1 MSDEA
6 RWTAGI
12 DSSTPNLARMHDYF
26 IGGKDNFAVDR
37 EAAEAVLA
45 TAPEVRVM
53 AQEHQA
59 FQGRVIRFLVEQG
72 ITQFINLG
80 SGLPSEPNTHEL
92 ARSLAPDARVAYVDN
107 DPVVLAHARAIL
119 ARGAGTGVVKGDIL
133 HPAELLADPD
143 LRQVIDLDQPVAV
156 LLLGVL
162 QYIPDGHEPFR
173 RVAELC
179 EALPAGSHVVITH
192 VVFDSRPEVAEPIV
206 ALYRRMLGHA
216 EGGARTRETVLPF
229 FDGLE
234 LVEPGLVYVRE
245 WRPDSPF
252 LTERPE
258 KAWVMV
264 GVGRKGGPPAEDAHP

>member
-6 RWTAGI
+6 RWSAGI

-59 FQGRVIRFLVEQG
+59 FLVRVIRFLVEQG
-72 ITQFINLG
+72 LTQFITLG
-80 SGLPSEPNTHEL
+80 SGLPSELNTHEL
-92 ARSLAPDARVAYVDN
+92 AQSLTPDARVVYVDN
-107 DPVVLAHARAIL
+107 DPVVLTHGRAIL
-119 ARGAGTGVVKGDIL
+119 AKGPNTAIVKGGIM
-133 HPAELLADPD
+133 HPAELLADLD
-143 LRQVIDLDQPVAV
+143 LRQLIDFDQPVAV
-156 LLLGVL
+156 LLFGVL
-162 QYIPDGHEPFR
+162 QYIPDGSDPFR
-173 RVAELC
+173 RVAELRD
-179 EALPAGSHVVITH
+179 ALPAGSHIVITH
-192 VVFDSRPEVAEPIV
+192 VVFDSRPEAAEPIV
-206 ALYRRMLGHA
+206 NIYRKLLGHA
-216 EGGARTRETVLPF
+216 AGGARTRETVLPF

-252 LTERPE
+252 LPERPD
-258 KAWVMV
+258 KAWVIV
-264 GVGRKGGPPAEDAHP
+264 GVGRKAGPPPQDVRP